1 MLFNSHAFI
10 FAFLPAAFAGF
21 FLIGARDRR
30 MAAAWLAIASIAFYG
45 WWNPR
50 FVLLLAGSIAGNYA
64 FGNAIAA
71 SAGTPRGR
79 RLLVAALTL
88 DLGVLAVFKYAN
100 FFIATVDG
108 SGAHGPR

>member
-79 RLLVAALTL
+79 RLPWPRSRSI
-88 DLGVLAVFKYAN
+88 GVLAVFK
-100 FFIATVDG
+100 
-108 SGAHGPR
+108 R